1 LGGRAA
7 EEIALNKISTGAQN
21 DLEKVSHL
29 ARNYVCRFGM
39 SRRLGPQTFG
49 RQSGN
54 IFLGHD
60 LVQEKEYSEKTAVII
75 DEEVTNII
83 MGSYDKAKKLIND
96 NRDKLELLAKT
107 LEEEEVLDGD
117 QVLELLN
124 IKKKHSKTHKEIDV
138 TPIEQ
143 PQQNLQYIQKD
154 QEEK

>member
-1 LGGRAA
+1 
-7 EEIALNKISTGAQN
+7 
-21 DLEKVSHL
+21 
-29 ARNYVCRFGM
+29 M
-39 SRRLGPQTFG
+39 SRKLGPQTFG

-83 MGSYDKAKKLIND
+83 MGSYDKVKKLLSD
-96 NRDKLELLAKT
+96 NRDKLELLAKK

-124 IKKKHSKTHKEIDV
+124 IEKKHPRTHKEMDIA
-138 TPIEQ
+138 PIEQ
-143 PQQNLQYIQKD
+143 PQQNLQYIEKD
-154 QEEK
+154 REEKQQ